1 MRIGSGD
8 TQMNAMTPIEAR
20 TQFEADREGLAAYG
34 IHLDHVQGYATA
46 EIRRDYTIAMD
57 ALPALQTAATSAIPA
72 MLTTTIDPNVIR
84 VRFTPTKAAAIFGEQ
99 KQGDWL
105 QDTAMFPV
113 VEHTGEVSSYGDYAN
128 NGMVG
133 VNMNWPQRQNY
144 LYQTISE
151 YGEREMG
158 RAGLAGINLVAEKD
172 EAAANVMGRFENTI
186 YFFGVAGLQNYG
198 VLNDPALPA
207 ATTPATKAAGGTGWQ
222 TAGGSPNATA
232 NEVYNDVMALFALLV
247 AQTGGMVNAEDEL
260 ILAMSPGSKVSLG
273 YINQFNLKV
282 RDALAAE
289 FPKLE
294 VIDAVQ
300 YGRQTATNPQGVAAG
315 NFMQLIAKTV
325 DGQPTG
331 YCAYSEKMR
340 SHNLVPEMSSYKKK
354 WSGGAWGAVIRLPYA
369 VASMVG
375 I

>member
-1 MRIGSGD
+1 
-8 TQMNAMTPIEAR
+8 MNAMTPIEAR
-20 TQFEADREGLAAYG
+20 TQFEADREALADLG

-72 MLTTTIDPNVIR
+72 MLTTTIDPQVIR
-84 VRFTPTKAAAIFGEQ
+84 VRFTPTKAAEIFGEQ
-99 KQGDWL
+99 KKGDWL
-105 QDTAMFPV
+105 QDTVMFPV

-151 YGEREMG
+151 YGERELG

-172 EAAANVMGRFENTI
+172 EAAANVMGRFENSI

-198 VLNDPALPA
+198 LLNDPALPA
-207 ATTPATKAAGGTGWQ
+207 SLTPATKAAGGTGWQ
-222 TAGGSPNATA
+222 TTGGAPNATA
-232 NEVYNDVMALFALLV
+232 NEVYNDALALFTQLV
-247 AQTGGMVNAEDEL
+247 AQTGGLISAEDEMV
-260 ILAMSPGSKVSLG
+260 LAMSPSSAVALG
-273 YINQFNLKV
+273 FINQFNLKV
-282 RDALAAE
+282 RDALKAE
-289 FPKLE
+289 FPRLE
-294 VIDAVQ
+294 VVTAVQ
-300 YGRQTATNPQGVAAG
+300 YGKQSAANPQGVVAG
-315 NFMQLIAKTV
+315 NMMQLIAKTI

-331 YCAYSEKMR
+331 YMAFSEKMR
-340 SHNLVPEMSSYKKK
+340 SHNLVTEMSSYKKK
-354 WSGGAWGAVIRLPYA
+354 WSGGAWGAVIRIPYA